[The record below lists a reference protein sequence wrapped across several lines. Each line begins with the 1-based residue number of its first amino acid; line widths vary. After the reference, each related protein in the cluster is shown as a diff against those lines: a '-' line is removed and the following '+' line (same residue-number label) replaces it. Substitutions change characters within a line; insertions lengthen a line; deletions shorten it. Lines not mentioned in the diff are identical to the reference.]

1 MPLPQSVA
9 RFNKRVTNPIL
20 SPIVR
25 FLPGFGMIIHRG
37 RTSGRVYRTPMM
49 AFRSADGRQ
58 LHFAL
63 TYGKDAD
70 WVRNVVAAG
79 VATFDSRWSGELR
92 LTDPRVLHAPKHR
105 VVPRFIR
112 VVLRLMRV
120 DDFLE
125 MTIAD

>member
-25 FLPGFGMIIHRG
+25 FLPGFGMIVHRG

-49 AFRSADGRQ
+49 AFRSADGRR

-63 TYGKDAD
+63 TYGSGAD
-70 WVRNVVAAG
+70 WVRNVVTAG
-79 VATFDSRWSGELR
+79 EATFDSRWSGPLR
-92 LTDPRVLHAPKHR
+92 LSHPRVLHAPKHR

-112 VVLRLMRV
+112 GMLRLMRV

-125 MTIAD
+125 MTIAG